1 MQGATRNEQPNG
13 LTESRL
19 VLLFLT
25 FLSPLRRMA
34 NDDDSKTPRNDSLIG
49 NLMGYLDTRI
59 DLVRL
64 EAQEKVKNAFV
75 GTVHGVAM
83 ALIGLMFLIF
93 LSVFAG
99 LALNSALD
107 SPYWGF
113 GLVAGFYLVLLIIF
127 LVGVDKKIFQGLAD
141 KLLNNTIYKSDKRQ
155 A

>member
-1 MQGATRNEQPNG
+1 
-13 LTESRL
+13 
-19 VLLFLT
+19 
-25 FLSPLRRMA
+25 MA
-34 NDDDSKTPRNDSLIG
+34 FDDDATKTPRNDSLMG

-64 EAQEKVKNAFV
+64 ETQEKVKHAFV

-99 LALNSALD
+99 LALNAALD
-107 SPYWGF
+107 SSFWGF
-113 GLVAGFYLVLLIIF
+113 GLVAGLYLVLLIIF
-127 LVGVDKKIFQGLAD
+127 IVGVDKKIFQSLAD
-141 KLLNNTIYKSDKRQ
+141 KLLDNTIYKSDKRQ

>member
-1 MQGATRNEQPNG
+1 
-13 LTESRL
+13 
-19 VLLFLT
+19 
-25 FLSPLRRMA
+25 MA
-34 NDDDSKTPRNDSLIG
+34 NDDASKTPRNDSLMG

-83 ALIGLMFLIF
+83 GLIGLMFLIF
-93 LSVFAG
+93 LSIFAG

-107 SPYWGF
+107 STYWGF

-141 KLLNNTIYKSDKRQ
+141 KLLNNTIYKSDKR